1 MNLSKRGC
9 AAAVVQCA
17 TLLAGLFL
25 LTAGPI
31 AAEGSGQSG
40 QGGGVASVC
49 APGALGS
56 PYIPVDSWVYP
67 AVLRLYSLGYVDN
80 VFLGMRPWT
89 RASVGHMVEAAGARI
104 EDANAGAATDE
115 AQEIYE
121 ALMNELSED
130 SQGPCLAHRG
140 SSRVES
146 VYSVV
151 RGISGTPLR
160 DSYHLGSTIIN
171 DYGRPYENGFNNYS
185 GASGYATAGPF
196 TFYARGE
203 FEAAPSASGYSRG
216 LAQALSTVDGTTF
229 GYNQT
234 TIPMGPIATLTNG
247 RVMEAF
253 VSAHVLN
260 HEISFGKQDEWLG
273 PGVGGGMAY
282 SNNAENIYSFR
293 INRVEPLHIP
303 LLSRLT
309 GPFRYDFMVGPLQG
323 HTYMPNPANPGGS
336 NPNLANVIDPG
347 NP

>member
-1 MNLSKRGC
+1 M
-9 AAAVVQCA
+9 
-17 TLLAGLFL
+17 
-25 LTAGPI
+25 AGPI
-31 AAEGSGQSG
+31 AAEQPGTPQAAAPAGG
-40 QGGGVASVC
+40 WNQGGGVASVC

-80 VFLGMRPWT
+80 VFLGLRPWT
-89 RASVGHMVEAAGARI
+89 RASVGHMVEEAGARI
-104 EDANAGAATDE
+104 EDANGDAKAGAANDE
-115 AQEIYE
+115 AREIYT
-121 ALMNELSED
+121 ALMRELSAD
-130 SQGPCLAHRG
+130 SQGPCLAHRA
-140 SSRVES
+140 SSRIES
-146 VYSVV
+146 VYSVA

-160 DSYHLGSTIIN
+160 DSFHLGSTLIN

-203 FEAAPSASGYSRG
+203 FEAAPSAAGYSQG
-216 LAQALSTVDGTTF
+216 LAQTLSGIDNTTF

-234 TIPMGPIATLTNG
+234 TIPMGPIATNTNG
-247 RVMEAF
+247 RVMEAY

-282 SNNAENIYSFR
+282 SNNAENIYAFR

-309 GPFRYDFMVGPLQG
+309 GPFRYDL
-323 HTYMPNPANPGGS
+323 
-336 NPNLANVIDPG
+336 
-347 NP
+347 